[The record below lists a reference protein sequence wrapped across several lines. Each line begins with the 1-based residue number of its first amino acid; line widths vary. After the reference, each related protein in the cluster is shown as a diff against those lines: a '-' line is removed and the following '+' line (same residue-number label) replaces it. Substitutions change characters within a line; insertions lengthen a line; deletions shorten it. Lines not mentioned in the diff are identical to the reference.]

1 MNNLKKIEQ
10 TLDSREVAEMVGKEH
25 HKLLRD
31 IRIYTEQLTESKIGC
46 SDFFRESNYKDS
58 TGRTL
63 PSYQVTKKGC
73 EFIAHKLTGV
83 KGTAFTAR
91 YINRFHEMQE
101 QIAQESEKKELVALR
116 KQIEKQNRLLTK
128 AMSSGIT
135 TAGSLDTIEGRY
147 KREINK
153 RMESIH
159 DKISLS
165 KIYTV
170 TKCINEHQ
178 QSEAL

>member
-31 IRIYTEQLTESKIGC
+31 IRIYTGQLTESKIGC

-91 YINRFHEMQE
+91 YINRFHELQE
-101 QIAQESEKKELVALR
+101 QISQESEKKELVALR
-116 KQIEKQNRLLTK
+116 KQIEEQNRLLTTV
-128 AMSSGIT
+128 MSSRIPVSGYPNT
-135 TAGSLDTIEGRY
+135 VEGKYKSEVVRLMETIRTE
-147 KREINK
+147 
-153 RMESIH
+153 
-159 DKISLS
+159 KILR
-165 KIYTV
+165 KIYLLTR
-170 TKCINEHQ
+170 TISEQ
-178 QSEAL
+178 QDKAL